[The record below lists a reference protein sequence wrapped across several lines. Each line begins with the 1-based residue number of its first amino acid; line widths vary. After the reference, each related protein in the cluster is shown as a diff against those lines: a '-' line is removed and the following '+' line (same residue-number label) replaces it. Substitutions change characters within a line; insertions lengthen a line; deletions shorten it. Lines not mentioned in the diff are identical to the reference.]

1 MELFIFTNRSDALLG
16 SKIAF
21 TQMKRTD
28 LNMHVG
34 VEDVKSKAK
43 AMFFPTREN
52 IQNWITDYN
61 KATPLSTTMPI
72 IDPNAPKQKNSW
84 VKK

>member
-1 MELFIFTNRSDALLG
+1 MELLIFTNRSDALLG

-34 VEDVKSKAK
+34 IEDVKSKAK
-43 AMFFPTREN
+43 AMFFSYKRKYSKLDN
-52 IQNWITDYN
+52 RLQ
-61 KATPLSTTMPI
+61 
-72 IDPNAPKQKNSW
+72 
-84 VKK
+84 